1 MPNLMDTLAVEI
13 HNYLS
18 EIATDFD
25 GRKLVLIPI
34 TEVVEKFG
42 RNHRTIQR
50 RIQALKEEGLL
61 IPIIK
66 RSTITLYQIP
76 NPED

>member
-1 MPNLMDTLAVEI
+1 MPTLMDNLAVDI

-25 GRKLVLIPI
+25 GQKLVLIPI
-34 TEVVEKFG
+34 TEVVAKFN

-76 NPED
+76 NPEE